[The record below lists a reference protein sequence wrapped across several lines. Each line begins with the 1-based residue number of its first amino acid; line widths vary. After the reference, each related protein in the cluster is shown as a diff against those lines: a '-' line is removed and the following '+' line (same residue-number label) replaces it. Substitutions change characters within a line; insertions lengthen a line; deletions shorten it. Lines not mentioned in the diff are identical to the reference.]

1 VLTFAPLDGAVG
13 VAAHLVS
20 TLATAAAPLAGA
32 NAAAVGII
40 GLTVVVRLL
49 LSPLSYLQA
58 RGERRRATLAPRLRE
73 LQHRYRD
80 DRPRLHTET
89 MALYRDTG
97 VNPLGGCLPVLL
109 QAPFFLVI
117 YRLATSPPAGHELL
131 TGSLFGV
138 PLWHQ
143 LADGLAG
150 AAGPV
155 FAGLFVLLA
164 VVAWQMSRRIR
175 RAVAGNDPAA
185 GVARVVPLLPYGT
198 LLVAAFVPL
207 AAGLY
212 LLATTAWSVL
222 ERVVLHRG

>member
-13 VAAHLVS
+13 AAAHLVS
-20 TLATAAAPLAGA
+20 IFTFAAAPLAGA

-40 GLTVVVRLL
+40 GLTVAVRLL
-49 LSPLSYLQA
+49 LSPLSYLQV

-73 LQHRYRD
+73 LQDRYRD
-80 DRPRLHTET
+80 DRPRLQAET
-89 MALYRDTG
+89 MALYRDAG
-97 VNPLGGCLPVLL
+97 VNPLGGCLPALL
-109 QAPFFLVI
+109 QAPFFLVM

-131 TGSLFGV
+131 AGSLFGV
-138 PLWHQ
+138 PLSHQ
-143 LADGLAG
+143 LAGGLAG

-155 FAGLFVLLA
+155 FATLFALLA
-164 VVAWQMSRRIR
+164 VLAWLLSHRIR
-175 RAVAGNDPAA
+175 RTMARANPPA
-185 GVARVVPLLPYGT
+185 GVARVVPLLPFGS

-222 ERVVLHRG
+222 EHTVLRR